1 LDAAAAAAMQ
11 GGQTMKY
18 SNEITSRLI
27 VIFTIL
33 LITIWIGAQ
42 YFCVRV
48 YAPWILDSNDKQ
60 AIAFM
65 CSPMCK

>member
-1 LDAAAAAAMQ
+1 
-11 GGQTMKY
+11 MKY

-27 VIFTIL
+27 VICAIL
-33 LITIWIGAQ
+33 IIAVGIGAQ

>member
-1 LDAAAAAAMQ
+1 
-11 GGQTMKY
+11 MKY

-33 LITIWIGAQ
+33 IIAVGVGAQ
-42 YFCVRV
+42 YFCVRF
-48 YAPWILDSNDKQ
+48 YAPWMLDSNDKQ

-65 CSPMCK
+65 CSPTCR